1 MRIAVDAMGGDHGP
15 SVVVAGALDAA
26 RAFGVEIS
34 LVGRQ
39 AEIEKALQGKD
50 RAGLSVDIID
60 AEDVIGMEESPAM
73 AVRRKPKSSIST
85 ALREVKEGRAGAM
98 VSTGHSGAVM
108 AGSLAILGRIRGVER
123 PALAGVLPTFR
134 GATIMVDLGAVTD
147 PTPFQLVQFAHMAK
161 VYSEAALGKVN
172 PSIALLSNGEEA
184 SKGNQLV
191 QEAYPLLKLEPGLNF
206 IGNAEGADILPG
218 EIDVIVT
225 DGFTGNVALKSMEG
239 TFTVF
244 SEIIR
249 EEMTR
254 NLPRKL
260 AAFALKPAFRSIR
273 NRLDY
278 AEIGGA
284 PLLGVNGVVIIAHGR
299 SNERAVM
306 NAVGAGKRS
315 AEQELPRR
323 IKEDLTAE
331 TETPALE
338 DRGGRHR
345 HAFNSASD

>member
-15 SVVVAGALDAA
+15 SVVVAGAIDAA
-26 RAFGVEIS
+26 RAFGVEIAI
-34 LVGRQ
+34 VGR
-39 AEIEKALQGKD
+39 KADIDAALSGSD
-50 RAGLSVDIID
+50 RAGLVID
-60 AEDVIGMEESPAM
+60 VLDALDVIEMDESPAM
-73 AVRRKPKSSIST
+73 AVRRKPNSSISV

-98 VSTGHSGAVM
+98 VSTGNSGAVM
-108 AGSLAILGRIRGVER
+108 AASLGILGRIRGVER

-134 GATIMVDLGAVTD
+134 GNTIMVDLGAVTD
-147 PTPFQLVQFAHMAK
+147 PTAGQLVQFAHMAR
-161 VYSEAALGKVN
+161 VYAEAALGKHN
-172 PSIALLSNGEEA
+172 PSIALLSNGEES

-191 QEAYPLLKLEPGLNF
+191 QEVFPLLEHDPGLNF

-239 TFTVF
+239 TFSVF
-244 SEIIR
+244 MEIIR

-254 NLPRKL
+254 TLPRKL
-260 AAFALKPAFRSIR
+260 VAMLMKPTFRAIR

-299 SNERAVM
+299 SDQRAVM
-306 NAVGAGKRS
+306 NAVGAGKR
-315 AEQELPRR
+315 AADQELPRR
-323 IKEDLTAE
+323 IRE
-331 TETPALE
+331 ALATDE
-338 DRGGRHR
+338 Q
-345 HAFNSASD
+345 